1 LYIILCKDTV
11 LVSTIF
17 MTLLLVATLSLTYSD
32 YSHISG
38 STNDDNED
46 FEDQNLIQICCAWGE
61 ELQDGILTYK
71 IDDDD
76 ISEDQKS
83 VVRDAI
89 EEWDSKIDPLE
100 LEEVPDNSDIT
111 IEFEDG
117 NDDSKDE
124 VDDIAGETMT
134 TFYGDGFIGKVEIT
148 INKNVQDYEFDT
160 KTIGQI
166 AKHEMGHALGL
177 GHANFD
183 ANLMAEKVNDGTAF
197 VSDCET
203 KAVIEA
209 NYWKLGQNEEDAD
222 STPDYPQENSMACA

>member
-1 LYIILCKDTV
+1 MTV
-11 LVSTIF
+11 
-17 MTLLLVATLSLTYSD
+17 LLVATLSPPYSD
-32 YSHISG
+32 YSHISA
-38 STNDDNED
+38 STNNDNED

-76 ISEDQKS
+76 ISKDQKA
-83 VVRDAI
+83 VVQDAI

-100 LEEVPDNSDIT
+100 LEEVPDNSDIP

-124 VDDIAGETMT
+124 VDDIASETMT
-134 TFYGDGFIGKVEIT
+134 TFYGDGFIVKVEIT

-197 VSDCET
+197 VSECEI

-209 NYWKLGQNEEDAD
+209 NYWKLGQVEE
-222 STPDYPQENSMACA
+222 EVI

>member
-1 LYIILCKDTV
+1 MTV
-11 LVSTIF
+11 
-17 MTLLLVATLSLTYSD
+17 LLVATLSLSYSD
-32 YSHISG
+32 YSHISA
-38 STNDDNED
+38 SKNNDNED

-76 ISEDQKS
+76 ISKDQKAI
-83 VVRDAI
+83 VQDAI

-100 LEEVPDNSDIT
+100 LEEVPDKKNSDIT
-111 IEFEDG
+111 IEFEDD

-124 VDDIAGETMT
+124 GEDIAGETMT

-148 INKNVQDYEFDT
+148 INKEVQDYEFDT
-160 KTIGQI
+160 KSIGQI

-197 VSDCET
+197 VSECEI

-209 NYWKLGQNEEDAD
+209 NYWKLGQNENDD
-222 STPDYPQENSMACA
+222 SSMPDYPHENSMACD

>member
-1 LYIILCKDTV
+1 
-11 LVSTIF
+11 
-17 MTLLLVATLSLTYSD
+17 MTLLLVATLSLTYTD
-32 YSHISG
+32 YSHISA
-38 STNDDNED
+38 STNNDNED

-61 ELQDGILTYK
+61 ELRDGILTYK

-76 ISEDQKS
+76 ISKDQKA
-83 VVRDAI
+83 VVQDAI
-89 EEWDSKIDPLE
+89 EEWDAKIDPLE

-124 VDDIAGETMT
+124 VVDIAGETMT

-197 VSDCET
+197 VSECEI

-209 NYWKLGQNEEDAD
+209 NYWMLGQNEEDAD
-222 STPDYPQENSMACA
+222 STPDYPQENSMACD

>member
-1 LYIILCKDTV
+1 
-11 LVSTIF
+11 VSAIF

-32 YSHISG
+32 YSHISA
-38 STNDDNED
+38 STNNDNED

-61 ELQDGILTYK
+61 ELRDGILTYK

-76 ISEDQKS
+76 ISKDQKA
-83 VVRDAI
+83 VVQDAI
-89 EEWDSKIDPLE
+89 EEWDAKIDPLE

-124 VDDIAGETMT
+124 VVDIAGETMT
-134 TFYGDGFIGKVEIT
+134 TFYGDGVIGKVEIT

-197 VSDCET
+197 VSECEI

-209 NYWKLGQNEEDAD
+209 NYWMLGQNEEDAD
-222 STPDYPQENSMACA
+222 STPDYPQENSMACD

>member
-1 LYIILCKDTV
+1 
-11 LVSTIF
+11 

-32 YSHISG
+32 YSHIST

-71 IDDDD
+71 IDDND
-76 ISEDQKS
+76 ISKDQKA
-83 VVRDAI
+83 VVQDAI
-89 EEWDSKIDPLE
+89 EEWDLKIDPLE
-100 LEEVPDNSDIT
+100 LEEVPDNSDIA

-197 VSDCET
+197 VSECEI

-222 STPDYPQENSMACA
+222 STPDYPQENSMACD